1 MMTGLH
7 VNCLECPLKTYLE
20 HIWKL
25 KQKLEEEK
33 NEIMLMCHKNK
44 IETILY
50 TKKPTVRYLC
60 HVPCP
65 PSISQFSIN

>member
-7 VNCLECPLKTYLE
+7 INCLECPLKTYLE

-25 KQKLEEEK
+25 KQKLKEEK
-33 NEIMLMCHKNK
+33 KYEIMLMCHKNK

-50 TKKPTVRYLC
+50 TKKTHR
-60 HVPCP
+60 
-65 PSISQFSIN
+65 